1 MIERDDDQVW
11 QGALPP
17 DLERVRA
24 AASRLP
30 LPPEPDWGAPRVRRL
45 SPRAAVRPRTWLA
58 LAAAFVA
65 IFGVALIARDAWRVE
80 AVAGRPTLS
89 GFAFAGRV
97 ALGGTITTDAT
108 SRARLEV
115 PGLGE
120 VTLEPGGCVRRVRG
134 QGAER
139 RLELERGTLHASI
152 NAPPRLFVV
161 GTSMGFAV
169 DLGCAY
175 TLTVDD
181 SVKGRLEVTQG
192 RVVFANGGAE
202 SLLPAGL
209 WCPLRSAGAGVPR
222 RADASDAFLAAVA
235 VTDNPACQ
243 ADDFTPL
250 LESAEASD
258 AITLWHLLPRVR
270 GDVRRQVAERIA
282 SLIEVPHDVMLDRV
296 LALEPLALEAWW
308 NALGVGTLEEWHGA
322 VGGIEP
328 RVTTW
333 KSAR

>member
-1 MIERDDDQVW
+1 MPERDDDDRLW

-17 DLERVRA
+17 ELERVRA

-30 LPPEPDWGAPRVRRL
+30 LPPEPDWDAPRVRPP
-45 SPRAAVRPRTWLA
+45 SPHAAAWLRASLA

-65 IFGVALIARDAWRVE
+65 LFGVALISRDAWRVE
-80 AVAGRPTLS
+80 AIAGRPTLS
-89 GFAFAGRV
+89 GVAFAGRL
-97 ALGGTITTDAT
+97 AQGGTITTDAT
-108 SRARLEV
+108 SRARLVV
-115 PGLGE
+115 PGLGD

-134 QGAER
+134 HGEER

-152 NAPPRLFVV
+152 NAPPRVFVV
-161 GTSMGFAV
+161 GTSMGSAV

-175 TLTVDD
+175 TLTVEDKG
-181 SVKGRLEVTQG
+181 KGRLEVTRG
-192 RVVFANGGAE
+192 RVMFENGGDE

-209 WCPLRSAGAGVPR
+209 WCPLTSAGAGVPR
-222 RADASDAFLAAVA
+222 RAHASDAFLAAVA

-250 LESAEASD
+250 LAIAEASD

-270 GDVRRQVAERIA
+270 GHVRRQVAERIA
-282 SLIEVPHDVMLDRV
+282 TLIDVPRDVALDRV
-296 LALEPLALEAWW
+296 LALEPAALEKWW

-322 VGGIEP
+322 GGAPKP
-328 RVTTW
+328 RV
-333 KSAR
+333 RP